1 VEPKSAP
8 DILSLKAN
16 VLRRNETTQR
26 MLPEDKPMGQKSLR
40 ERLAQLH
47 AELAKAHQQDPATR
61 ESLGE
66 ILPDVK
72 RMLDQPAD
80 AAAPSVDKSLPGRL
94 ERVAVQFEAEHPTL
108 AASARRLIDLLN
120 EVGI

>member
-1 VEPKSAP
+1 M
-8 DILSLKAN
+8 DQN
-16 VLRRNETTQR
+16 
-26 MLPEDKPMGQKSLR
+26 SLR
-40 ERLAQLH
+40 ERLAKLH
-47 AELAKAHQQDPATR
+47 AELADLHQQNPGTR
-61 ESLGE
+61 QSLGE

-72 RMLDQPAD
+72 RIVDQPAG
-80 AAAPSVDKSLPGRL
+80 AATPSVDKTLPERL

>member
-1 VEPKSAP
+1 MDP
-8 DILSLKAN
+8 
-16 VLRRNETTQR
+16 
-26 MLPEDKPMGQKSLR
+26 KSLR
-40 ERLAQLH
+40 ERLAKLH
-47 AELAKAHQQDPATR
+47 AELARHQQNPATR
-61 ESLGE
+61 QSLGE

-72 RMLDQPAD
+72 RMVDQPTEAAQSID
-80 AAAPSVDKSLPGRL
+80 ASLPERL